1 MRDPY
6 KVLGVERGAK
16 EGDIKSAYRRLAK
29 KFHPDAN
36 AGDEKAA
43 QRFGEVSAAY
53 DLLKD
58 KEKRGQF
65 DRGEIDASGN
75 PMGFAGDP
83 FGPGGPFGPKGGA
96 RSGGGEQFGG
106 AFRAEDIFSDLF
118 GRARSGG
125 AHTVRGGPFAG
136 GAFGGGRDVAYTLT
150 VPFLEAVK
158 GTVRRVT
165 LSGGRTLDV
174 KIPKGVQDGQQ
185 IRLREQGEA
194 GQGGARGGDA
204 LITVRVEPHPLF
216 ERDGANLK
224 LTLPISIY
232 EAVLGGKVRVPT
244 PSGTVD
250 LSIPSGSSGGRV
262 LRLKG
267 RGVESEKGPAGDLL
281 VTLRIVL
288 PETDLELET
297 FLRKRSITKPY
308 SVRGPEFN

>member
-43 QRFGEVSAAY
+43 QRFSEISAAH

-65 DRGEIDASGN
+65 DRGEIDAEGN
-75 PMGFAGDP
+75 PKGFAGDP
-83 FGPGGPFGPKGGA
+83 FAPGGPFAARGGRA
-96 RSGGGEQFGG
+96 EGFTGGFK
-106 AFRAEDIFSDLF
+106 AEDIFSELF
-118 GRARSGG
+118 GGARRARGQGEPFGG
-125 AHTVRGGPFAG
+125 GSARG
-136 GAFGGGRDVAYTLT
+136 GAFGGGRDVAYTLSI
-150 VPFLEAVK
+150 PFVEAVQ

-174 KIPKGVQDGQQ
+174 RIPRGVADGQQ
-185 IRLREQGEA
+185 IRLRGQGEP
-194 GQGGARGGDA
+194 GHGGGGGAGDA

-216 ERDGANLK
+216 ERDGDTLRLA
-224 LTLPISIY
+224 LPITLY

-244 PSGTVD
+244 PSGSVELT
-250 LSIPSGSSGGRV
+250 IPRGSSGGRT

-267 RGVESEKGPAGDLL
+267 RGVERENAPRGDLL

-308 SVRGPEFN
+308 SVRGPEYD